1 MPTGTGKY
9 FSINEGSLLGFPITP
24 YTDSGG
30 INDDALASHV
40 EMLLS
45 YGAEAIFA
53 ACGTGEMQCLSIDE
67 HERVVRVTAQATAG
81 RVPVF
86 TAAGFGLDQSLAMID
101 RAQRSGASGVLA
113 FPPYLSS
120 ADDETLYAYYAA
132 LAARSSLPV
141 VIYQRDAVRF
151 SPSVLGALSRLA
163 NIVGL
168 KDGSG
173 EVDLLQRQIREVED
187 PRFVYF
193 NGTPT
198 AELFAPAMA
207 KAGVRSYSSALLN
220 VVPEFAS
227 AFNAAFKSGDGS
239 LQQRLIDDVVI
250 PFVDLRDR
258 RAGYAVA
265 LIKAG
270 VAARG
275 CTVGDVRAPLLTVT
289 DKDHRDLLAWLE
301 ELDLA
306 DPLKPKAADAPQ
318 WVLPA
323 RHTASA

>member
-1 MPTGTGKY
+1 MLSGTDRY

-24 YTDSGG
+24 YTAEGR
-30 INDDALASHV
+30 INEDALASHID
-40 EMLLS
+40 MLLS

-53 ACGTGEMQCLSIDE
+53 ACGTGEMQCLSLDE
-67 HERVVRVTAQATAG
+67 HERVIDVTVQAAAG

-86 TAAGFGLDQSLAMID
+86 AAAGFGLDQSIAMID
-101 RAQRSGASGVLA
+101 RAQRCGADGVLA
-113 FPPYLSS
+113 FPPYLSGT
-120 ADDETLYAYYAA
+120 DDETLYTYYAN
-132 LAARSSLPV
+132 LAERSSLPV

-151 SPSVLGALSRLA
+151 SPSVLGALSRLT

-173 EVDLLQRQIREVED
+173 EVDLLQRQIREVTD

-220 VVPEFAS
+220 VVPEFAAAFNS
-227 AFNAAFKSGDGS
+227 AFRAGDSS
-239 LQQRLIDDVVI
+239 LQQRLIDEVVI

-265 LIKAG
+265 LVKAG

-275 CTVGDVRAPLLTVT
+275 SAVGDVRAPLLTVT
-289 DKDHRDLLAWLE
+289 DRDYKDLLLWLE
-301 ELDLA
+301 ALDLA
-306 DPLKPKAADAPQ
+306 GPLRPRTTDAEP
-318 WVLPA
+318 WVLPS
-323 RHTASA
+323 RHATPA